1 MTCKQYTN
9 KIAILAA
16 IETTYGVDPNT
27 GYTAILANETPEASI
42 EGDIIERTIVVPDFS
57 PLGHVIGAK
66 RQMSSMELEVKGGG
80 VDGGNLVDPEMDKLL
95 RACSL
100 KKVAGKLLLCDG
112 YTGTFDRGEEIRIG
126 DAAATVATHTG
137 TEDLSTGYDWAS
149 TNEDFSINVN
159 GAGATTVNLTVLT
172 TDVATTVTA
181 INNALTAAGV
191 EGVEAFASGINV
203 GIRTLFK
210 GTGQSFI
217 LATGTTDALVT
228 LGWSAATYTGT
239 GTEDSIGTLALF
251 DVDPL
256 VSTNVNLWTE
266 GALGTYTENYV
277 ITGVESGATAVLTGD
292 GISEAY
298 AYDTLVYRPTSNCT
312 EQESISI
319 RFSEDGIRKQLTGVR
334 GNVTMTF
341 ESGQYGRAA
350 FEMTGLYNDPTDQTL
365 PAVTVSTILPP
376 VCFSAGLTIG
386 DYPMDKAAT
395 TTFEVGLGNNIVEV
409 QDINA
414 AEGLV
419 SIEITD
425 RAPTFSVNPDVVLLA
440 DYDIY
445 DIWKNAT
452 PVDIKATFG
461 TQLPSPEGQRLHVAV
476 PRGQFDSVSTTD
488 RDLVRAYE
496 LPGKPTRY
504 KGDDELYFIFY

>member
-1 MTCKQYTN
+1 MACKQYTN

-16 IETTYGVDPNT
+16 IETTYGIDPNAD
-27 GYTAILANETPEASI
+27 YTAILANETPEASI

-100 KKVAGKLLLCDG
+100 KKSAGKLLSCDG
-112 YTGTFDRGEEIRIG
+112 YTGTFERGEDVRIG
-126 DAAATVATHTG
+126 DAAATAASHIG
-137 TEDLSTGYDWAS
+137 TVDLSTGYDWATS
-149 TNEDFSINVN
+149 NEDFSINVN
-159 GAGATTVNLTVLT
+159 GAGATTVNLTTST
-172 TDVATTVTA
+172 TNVATTVTA
-181 INNALTAAGV
+181 INNALTAAGI
-191 EGVEAFASGINV
+191 EGVEAFASVINV
-203 GIRTLFK
+203 GIRTLFN

-217 LATGTTDALVT
+217 LATGVADALVT
-228 LGWSAATYTGT
+228 LGWTAATYTGT
-239 GTEDSIGTLALF
+239 GTEDSIGTLVLF

-256 VSTNVNLWTE
+256 VSTNVTLWTE
-266 GALGTYTENYV
+266 GQLGTYTENYV
-277 ITGVESGATAVLTGD
+277 ITGVDSGATASLTGD
-292 GISEAY
+292 GISVAY
-298 AYDTLVYRPTSNCT
+298 AYDTLVYRPTSTCT
-312 EQESISI
+312 EQESIAI
-319 RFSEDGIRKQLTGVR
+319 RYHEDGIRKQLTGVR
-334 GNVTMTF
+334 GNVTITF

-386 DYPMDKAAT
+386 DYPMDKAAV
-395 TTFEVGLGNNIVEV
+395 TTFEVGLGNNITEV

-414 AEGLV
+414 PEGLV

-445 DIWKNAT
+445 DVWKNGT
-452 PVDIKATFG
+452 HVDIKATFG
-461 TQLPSPEGQRLHVAV
+461 TQLPSPEGKRLHVAV
-476 PRGQFDSVSTTD
+476 PRGQFDSVGTTD

>member
-1 MTCKQYTN
+1 MSCKQYTN

-16 IETTYGVDPNT
+16 IEQTYGVDPNAD
-27 GYTAILANETPEASI
+27 YTAILANETPTASI
-42 EGDIIERTIVVPDFS
+42 EGDVIERTIVVPDFS

-66 RQMSSMELEVKGGG
+66 RQMSSMEVEVKGGG

-100 KKVAGKLLLCDG
+100 KKSAGKRLLCDG
-112 YTGTFDRGEEIRIG
+112 YSGTFERGEEVRIG
-126 DAAATVATHTG
+126 NVVAAPATHTG
-137 TEDLSTGYDWAS
+137 TADLSTGYDWAS
-149 TNEDFSINVN
+149 TNEDFSIDVN
-159 GAGATTVNLTVLT
+159 GAGAVTINLTTLT

-181 INNALTAAGV
+181 INNALVAAGV
-191 EGVEAFASGINV
+191 EGVEAFASGVNV
-203 GIRTLFK
+203 GIRTLFN

-256 VSTNVNLWTE
+256 VSTNVTLWTE
-266 GALGTYTENYV
+266 GQLGTYTEDYI
-277 ITGVESGATAVLTGD
+277 ITGVNSGATAVLTGD
-292 GISEAY
+292 GVSTAY
-298 AYDTLVYRPTSNCT
+298 ADNTLVYRPTSTCT

-319 RFSEDGIRKQLTGVR
+319 RYHEDGIRKQLTGVR
-334 GNVTMTF
+334 GNVTITF

-365 PAVTVSTILPP
+365 PSVTVSTILPP

-395 TTFEVGLGNNIVEV
+395 TTFEVGLGNNIIEV

-414 AEGLV
+414 TEGLV

-452 PVDIKATFG
+452 PVEIKATFG
-461 TQLPSPEGQRLHVAV
+461 TQLPSPEGQRLHVAI
-476 PRGQFDSVSTTD
+476 PRGQFDSVGTTD

-496 LPGKPTRY
+496 LPGKPTRLN
-504 KGDDELYFIFY
+504 GDDELYFIFF